1 MKIDPFKN
9 QFVIFLRDCVKKN
22 QYAVILSFSVFEDMK
37 IEDSDSEDDGL
48 SQPPELLTLRS
59 YQKELA
65 APGLQGKNC
74 IIVAPTGSGKTHV
87 ALKIMQVTKKSSVI
101 YIT

>member
-1 MKIDPFKN
+1 M
-9 QFVIFLRDCVKKN
+9 RT
-22 QYAVILSFSVFEDMK
+22 EDTS
-37 IEDSDSEDDGL
+37 SDEEEENKEKEAL
-48 SQPPELLTLRS
+48 NLRS

-87 ALKIMQVTKKSSVI
+87 ALKIMQVSLIKEKLYFALYV
-101 YIT
+101 YLITLGL

>member
-1 MKIDPFKN
+1 M
-9 QFVIFLRDCVKKN
+9 VT
-22 QYAVILSFSVFEDMK
+22 SE
-37 IEDSDSEDDGL
+37 ESDSSEEEDN
-48 SQPPELLTLRS
+48 QPKDTLNLRS

-87 ALKIMQVTKKSSVI
+87 ALKIMEVFLKVV
-101 YIT
+101 